1 MVRIRMQRLG
11 RRNRP
16 YYRIAAAEQRTRRN
30 GPIIEALGFYDP
42 VEKNVEKQLRINE
55 ERVKYW
61 LEKGAQPSETIRD
74 ILAKRGLVD
83 KASWEA
89 DRLERRKAVEARVA
103 KAATEAASG
112 EKKDEKKK

>member
-16 YYRIAAAEQRTRRN
+16 YYRISAAEQRTRRN

-42 VEKNVEKQLRINE
+42 VEKDPAKQLRLNE
-55 ERVKYW
+55 ERIKYW
-61 LEKGAQPSETIRD
+61 LAKGAQPSETIRD

-83 KASWEA
+83 VKSWEA
-89 DRLERRKAVEARVA
+89 DRAERRAAVEARVA
-103 KAATEAASG
+103 KEAVEAAKG
-112 EKKDEKKK
+112 EKKEEKKK